1 MEKIVLN
8 TKQKVRIFVFSDTH
22 VGNSACDIKALKR
35 FVFDVVNYKPEENE
49 TLILLGLGDY
59 IDCITPDDKRFNFKE
74 VAKEIN
80 LNDVA
85 RMQMKEFY
93 SIIKNAVE
101 KVDYA
106 VFLLGNHEEKLIN
119 SKFFN
124 VYDYLTEDLSDG
136 KIIKGGYEC
145 LIRLKLKR
153 STATKNYDIFAT
165 HGAGAGGW
173 REGAAINYIYD
184 VSRFY
189 DCDTFVC
196 GHLHRLVKKTS
207 SFLYLDSFDN
217 LVERK
222 KHYGVAGSFL
232 LRNVEKVRSYME
244 GRRGEPSLLG
254 YLILN
259 VYFSDRLNSDLKEI
273 YF

>member
-8 TKQKVRIFVFSDTH
+8 TKQKVRIFIFSDTH
-22 VGNSACDIKALKR
+22 VGNSACDIKAVKR
-35 FVFDVVNYKPEENE
+35 FVFDVANYCKDENE
-49 TLILLGLGDY
+49 TVILLGLGDY

-74 VAKEIN
+74 VAKEID

-93 SIIKNAVE
+93 AIVEPAVE

-106 VFLLGNHEEKLIN
+106 IFLLGNHEEKLIN
-119 SKFFN
+119 QKFFN
-124 VYDYLTEDLSDG
+124 VYDYLCEDLSDG
-136 KIIKGGYEC
+136 KIIKGGYES
-145 LIRLKLKR
+145 LIRLKLSR
-153 STATKNYDIFAT
+153 STACVNYDIFAT

-189 DCDTFVC
+189 DCDTYLC

-207 SFLYLDSFDN
+207 SFLYINSN
-217 LVERK
+217 NEIAERK
-222 KHYGVAGSFL
+222 RHFGIAGSFL

-254 YLILN
+254 YLVLSLN
-259 VYFSDRLNSDLKEI
+259 LSEKLMSDLREVYF
-273 YF
+273 